1 MNNTAVSRD
10 PDACVK
16 KSCLLKEKDTYLMKE
31 KNIYVVEATG
41 ASVAADSSVTLY
53 RDIATN
59 SQET

>member
-1 MNNTAVSRD
+1 MKDKVETSD
-10 PDACVK
+10 PEACVK
-16 KSCLLKEKDTYLMKE
+16 KSCLMKEKDTYM
-31 KNIYVVEATG
+31 VEAAK